1 MISLRSIIKFI
12 NKLILSIF
20 MEPIQVTGIDE
31 LNDEDKELVNT
42 LANEYYGKIQR
53 GLKNIT
59 SITLHIKQHSKTG
72 DRHKSD
78 IRVKVIAPTRIFE
91 AQESD
96 WDLAR
101 TLHRVFK
108 NIERQ
113 IEHRLK
119 VSEQKG

>member
-1 MISLRSIIKFI
+1 
-12 NKLILSIF
+12 
-20 MEPIQVTGIDE
+20 METIQVTGIDE
-31 LNDEDKELVNT
+31 LSEEEKGIVNT

-72 DRHKSD
+72 KKHKSD
-78 IRVKVIAPTRIFE
+78 IRVKVIAPTQIFE

-119 VSEQKG
+119 VSDQKDKSYS

>member
-1 MISLRSIIKFI
+1 
-12 NKLILSIF
+12 
-20 MEPIQVTGIDE
+20 MEAIQVKGIDE

-59 SITLHIKQHSKTG
+59 SITLHIKEHSKTG
-72 DRHKSD
+72 GRHKSD
-78 IRVKVIAPTRIFE
+78 IRVKVIAPTKIFE
-91 AQESD
+91 SQESD

-119 VSEQKG
+119 VSEQK